1 MSNFSPMFFEQPIV
15 IFDTTESL
23 NSTSGAFVL
32 YGGVSINA
40 NYQTIDTSSGA
51 FVLSGGMAVQKDVSI
66 GGIQHIYND
75 TQSTGINDGALI
87 VDGGVG
93 IAKNLHV
100 GGDATI
106 LGNLFVLYL
115 K

>member
-40 NYQTIDTSSGA
+40 KYQTVDTSSGA
-51 FVLSGGMAVQKDVSI
+51 FVLQ
-66 GGIQHIYND
+66 
-75 TQSTGINDGALI
+75 LI
-87 VDGGVG
+87 LMSFNTCAGFD
-93 IAKNLHV
+93 IISDLLLI
-100 GGDATI
+100 T
-106 LGNLFVLYL
+106 
-115 K
+115 